1 MKDTDKTKDKLIQEL
16 ARIQKKIADLE
27 EIIIEGKQVKMDLS
41 DMPQHEFIPEG
52 LGDSFKRV
60 LPDVI
65 LMIFLI
71 MLFFVGAY
79 VSFLR
84 YDVR

>member
-1 MKDTDKTKDKLIQEL
+1 MQGNIFGGQPTKPDL
-16 ARIQKKIADLE
+16 A
-27 EIIIEGKQVKMDLS
+27 
-41 DMPQHEFIPEG
+41 DMPQHEFVPEG

-60 LPDVI
+60 LPDII

-71 MLFFVGAY
+71 ILFFVGAY
-79 VSFLR
+79 VSFIR